1 VSHPPSRRPEAASL
15 ERAAAAAR
23 GPSPS
28 TRALLGILIAVGV
41 PSLATPCDST
51 GCLLVTRSASGLLA
65 PKAWRFDLSF
75 RATDDSQ
82 LLSGSGETS
91 RVNRPKVDFENQ
103 IVRPGFHQDLGG
115 SSRFLQL
122 DIGYGLTG
130 RTTALASAPVVTHR
144 DYEIGHPAALTESYE
159 TWGLGDTLV
168 GVRHSFLAP
177 GSLSVVGGIAVEL
190 PTGDHRLVSPEALFD
205 IGVLDPMLQP
215 GSGSFDVVLSAQCAK
230 RLAVGDLDLTAAF
243 SYQANTTNDLDY
255 RYGNDAIASLSL
267 ARPLASWLRGSLQ
280 VKYAN
285 RGRSQYRGEGV
296 EATGGT
302 IVYAVPGLSVPLPTR
317 FSVYLFVP
325 LPVYRYVNETQV
337 APRISLVAGLSRM
350 F

>member
-1 VSHPPSRRPEAASL
+1 MSHPPSRRHEADPLERGAAS
-15 ERAAAAAR
+15 R
-23 GPSPS
+23 GSS
-28 TRALLGILIAVGV
+28 ASRCVLLGVLIAVGV
-41 PSLATPCDST
+41 PGLAAPCDST
-51 GCLLVTRSASGLLA
+51 GCLLVTRSASGILP
-65 PKAWRFDLSF
+65 PKAWRFDVSF
-75 RATDDSQ
+75 RATDDSR
-82 LLSGSGETS
+82 LMSGSGETS

-115 SSRFLQL
+115 TSNFLQL
-122 DIGYGLTG
+122 DVGFGLTG

-144 DYEIGHPAALTESYE
+144 DYEIGHPPGLTENYE

-168 GVRHSFLAP
+168 GIRHSFFAR
-177 GSLSVVGGIAVEL
+177 GSLSVVGGIGVEL
-190 PTGDHRLVSPEALFD
+190 PTGDYRLVSPEALFD

-215 GSGSFDVVLSAQCAK
+215 GSGSFDAVLSAQCAK
-230 RLAVGDLDLTAAF
+230 RLGVRDLDLTAAF

-267 ARPLASWLRGSLQ
+267 AGPLASWLRASLQ

-285 RGRSQYRGEGV
+285 RGRSEYRGEGV
-296 EATGGT
+296 DATGGT
-302 IVYAVPGLSVPLPTR
+302 IVYAVPGLSAPLPTR

-325 LPVYRYVNETQV
+325 VPVYRYVNETQV